1 MITKPKLN
9 PNRIKLKNVVLFDE
23 QDADPKGESTNAIAI
38 SKIVLPSQQPR
49 HYFDPD
55 KMASLVDSVRTHGIL
70 EPVLLRSLDN
80 GNYELVAGERRYRAA
95 QEVGLEQIPAVVRQ
109 MSETEAW
116 QIALIENLQRED
128 INPIE
133 ETEAI
138 LQLLGLKLNL
148 PIDAVKSQLYQM
160 RHICRGEVDQ
170 SAVTNPENIET
181 IKTVFNSVDLK
192 WESFITSRL
201 PLLKLPSDVLE
212 VLRQGRLEYTKAQAV
227 AKIKDPSARKQ
238 MLDTVIEEGL
248 SLVQIRDRIM
258 ALPQVS
264 NNAQAQK
271 NENSFKI
278 QVDQTLRSLKKS
290 KIWSDPQKQEQLA
303 KLMQQIEDLITD
315 K

>member
-1 MITKPKLN
+1 MIMKPKLN
-9 PNRIKLKNVVLFDE
+9 PHRIKLKNVVLFDE
-23 QDADPKGESTNAIAI
+23 QDDDIKSDSTNAIAI

-80 GNYELVAGERRYRAA
+80 GTYELVAGERRYRAA

-109 MSETEAW
+109 MSEIEAW

-128 INPIE
+128 INPVE

-160 RHICRGEVDQ
+160 RHISRGEVNPNV
-170 SAVTNPENIET
+170 VTNPENIEIIT
-181 IKTVFNSVDLK
+181 TVFNSVGLK
-192 WESFITSRL
+192 WESFVTSRL
-201 PLLKLPSDVLE
+201 PLLKLPLDILE
-212 VLRQGRLEYTKAQAV
+212 ALRQGRLEYTKAHAI
-227 AKIKDPSARKQ
+227 AKIKDAATRQQ
-238 MLDTVIEEGL
+238 MLEIVIEEGL

-258 ALPQVS
+258 AILQAS
-264 NNAQAQK
+264 NAQQ

-278 QVDQTLRSLKKS
+278 QVDHTLRSLKKS
-290 KIWSDPQKQEQLA
+290 KIWSDPKKQERLA
-303 KLMQQIEDLITD
+303 KLMQQIEELITD
-315 K
+315 IAK

>member
-1 MITKPKLN
+1 MKPKLK
-9 PNRIKLKNVVLFDE
+9 PNAHRIKLKNVALFDE
-23 QDADPKGESTNAIAI
+23 QDADIKGESTNAIAI

-80 GNYELVAGERRYRAA
+80 GTYELVAGERRYRAA

-109 MSETEAW
+109 MSEIEAW

-128 INPIE
+128 INPVE

-138 LQLLGLKLNL
+138 LQLLGLKLSL

-160 RHICRGEVDQ
+160 RHISRGEVDQ
-170 SAVTNPENIET
+170 SALTNPENIET
-181 IKTVFNSVDLK
+181 IKTVFNSVGLK

-201 PLLKLPSDVLE
+201 PLLKLPFEVLE
-212 VLRQGRLEYTKAQAV
+212 ALRQGRLEYTKAHAI
-227 AKIKDPSARKQ
+227 AKIKDATARQQ
-238 MLDTVIEEGL
+238 MLNTVIEEGL
-248 SLVQIRDRIM
+248 SLVQIRDRIT

-264 NNAQAQK
+264 NSHQ

-278 QVDQTLRSLKKS
+278 QVDHTLRSLKKS
-290 KIWSDPQKQEQLA
+290 KIWSDPTKQERLA
-303 KLMQQIEDLITD
+303 QLMQQIEELITD
-315 K
+315 VAK